1 LSVARFSA
9 PANPQIRFPAEGLA
23 RFDALLLLLSRP

>member
-1 LSVARFSA
+1 VARFYA
-9 PANPQIRFPAEGLA
+9 PADPKIRFPAEDFA